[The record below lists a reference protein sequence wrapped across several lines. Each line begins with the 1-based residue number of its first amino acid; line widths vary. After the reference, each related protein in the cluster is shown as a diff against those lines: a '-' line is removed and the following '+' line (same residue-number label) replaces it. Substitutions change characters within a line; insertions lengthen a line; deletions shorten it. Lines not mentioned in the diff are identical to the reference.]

1 MKRLILIVTTC
12 STMLAACVKTET
24 ANPIPAPALKDTILT
39 AEKLTGKWDVFYS
52 SFVTYKNG
60 EKSESLEWI
69 KTKGHFIDGNGPVS
83 RFWNDSTDISFIT
96 FHTDGSFQQTKRDG
110 TQGSYMLGYI
120 LPATGKWIMK
130 DSTIALTTYIDG
142 GTLDYNY
149 ELEDNELVITGLEA
163 ETRNGAEW
171 LYINTFIIRKE

>member
-1 MKRLILIVTTC
+1 MKRLILVVLTSGTLL
-12 STMLAACVKTET
+12 TACVKTET
-24 ANPIPAPALKDTILT
+24 VKPVPAPVVKDTILT
-39 AEKLTGKWDVFYS
+39 AEKLEGKWDVIYS

-69 KTKGHFIDGNGPVS
+69 KTKGHFIDGNGPVT

-120 LPATGKWIMK
+120 LPGSGKWILK
-130 DSTIALTTYIDG
+130 DSTIILTTYIDG
-142 GTLDYNY
+142 GTLDYTY
-149 ELEDNELVITGLEA
+149 ELEDNELVVTGLET
-163 ETRNGAEW
+163 ETRNGADW
-171 LYINTFIIRKE
+171 LYINTFVIRKE